1 MYQIKFSQHTNLTVF
16 NAFVQAIDKIRLTTG
31 HDANKIILVLREQ
44 YHANLV
50 GHATDP
56 IISGTE
62 YICEFPSEKEYTW
75 FLLRWA

>member
-31 HDANKIILVLREQ
+31 HDANKIMSVLREQ

-50 GHATDP
+50 GHTSSA
-56 IISGTE
+56 TE
-62 YICEFPSEKEYTW
+62 YICEFPSEKECTW